1 MKASS
6 ASLVLSM
13 NPKNNPPHAQRGLTL
28 VEVMVAVAILA
39 VIAVAAFE
47 SFDAASRGGEVSE
60 EKLNEIERLDRAW
73 LLIERDLRHVLSAV
87 KQEPYGPPIPAL
99 QMGLSEDYP
108 LMLLRGGLSNPLSFP
123 RTELARV
130 AYRVEDA
137 TLWRSTWWDLVEN
150 DEGSARRQKLLDNI
164 DEISFRALPRE
175 AKSLDI
181 GWVDDWPE
189 SRAPNSVPLAIEVTL
204 KHQLRGE
211 LTRLFPLLEGR

>member
-1 MKASS
+1 M
-6 ASLVLSM
+6 SL
-13 NPKNNPPHAQRGLTL
+13 NNKTLRAQHGLTL

-60 EKLNEIERLDRAW
+60 AKLDEIERLDRAW
-73 LLIERDLRHVLSAV
+73 LLIERDLRHALSAV
-87 KQEPYGPPIPAL
+87 KQQAYDQPIPAL
-99 QMGLSEDYP
+99 QIGLSEDYP
-108 LMLLRGGLSNPLSFP
+108 LMLLRGGLSNPLAFP
-123 RTELARV
+123 RTELARI

-137 TLWRSTWWDLVEN
+137 TLWRSSWWDLAEVEE
-150 DEGSARRQKLLDNI
+150 DSARRQKLLENI

-175 AKSLDI
+175 AKSLDV
-181 GWVDDWPE
+181 GWVEDWPE
-189 SRAPNSVPLAIEVTL
+189 SRAPNILPLAIEVTL